1 MTDKVE
7 KEEKIEEYNQILELF
22 GEKVEEIDFEDV
34 KSVYIRNSVFTDNA
48 KKVEN
53 MTSEEK
59 AKPLSRRKLREEAF
73 KIIFSMEFLEVDDDK
88 VDIYC
93 NINGIGNNEDIIY
106 LKNIVDIY
114 NNNNKYLENIIKDN
128 KKETWEYGRIDKSSI
143 ALIKLAIIEIE
154 YLNMPYKI
162 VINEC
167 INICKKY
174 SEEKNTKFIN
184 GILANYIKIK
194 GIKQME
200 VKVFTVTEFSN
211 LVKVTIE
218 ERKELET
225 ICVKGEVSNFK
236 LNTSGHLYFTLKDES
251 ATVKCIMFKNYA
263 LKNNIDIKD
272 GDKIFVLRKNYS
284 IWWTAGYYQI
294 QAVAIKKDGVR
305 RAT

>member
-53 MTSEEK
+53 MTTEEK

-93 NINGIGNNEDIIY
+93 NINGIGNNEDIDY

-154 YLNMPYKI
+154 YLNIPYKI

-194 GIKQME
+194 GIK
-200 VKVFTVTEFSN
+200 
-211 LVKVTIE
+211 
-218 ERKELET
+218 
-225 ICVKGEVSNFK
+225 
-236 LNTSGHLYFTLKDES
+236 
-251 ATVKCIMFKNYA
+251 
-263 LKNNIDIKD
+263 
-272 GDKIFVLRKNYS
+272 
-284 IWWTAGYYQI
+284 
-294 QAVAIKKDGVR
+294 
-305 RAT
+305 

>member
-7 KEEKIEEYNQILELF
+7 KEEKIEEYDQILELF

-34 KSVYIRNSVFTDNA
+34 KSVYRRNSVFTDNA

-194 GIKQME
+194 GIK
-200 VKVFTVTEFSN
+200 
-211 LVKVTIE
+211 
-218 ERKELET
+218 
-225 ICVKGEVSNFK
+225 
-236 LNTSGHLYFTLKDES
+236 
-251 ATVKCIMFKNYA
+251 
-263 LKNNIDIKD
+263 
-272 GDKIFVLRKNYS
+272 
-284 IWWTAGYYQI
+284 
-294 QAVAIKKDGVR
+294 
-305 RAT
+305 

>member
-34 KSVYIRNSVFTDNA
+34 KSVYIRKSVFTDNA

-59 AKPLSRRKLREEAF
+59 SKPLSRRKLREEAF
-73 KIIFSMEFLEVDDDK
+73 KIIFSMEFLEVDDNK

-93 NINGIGNNEDIIY
+93 NINGIGNNEDIDY
-106 LKNIVDIY
+106 LKNIIDIY

-128 KKETWEYGRIDKSSI
+128 KKDTWEYERIDKSSI

-154 YLNMPYKI
+154 YLNIPYKI

-194 GIKQME
+194 GIK
-200 VKVFTVTEFSN
+200 
-211 LVKVTIE
+211 
-218 ERKELET
+218 
-225 ICVKGEVSNFK
+225 
-236 LNTSGHLYFTLKDES
+236 
-251 ATVKCIMFKNYA
+251 
-263 LKNNIDIKD
+263 
-272 GDKIFVLRKNYS
+272 
-284 IWWTAGYYQI
+284 
-294 QAVAIKKDGVR
+294 
-305 RAT
+305 

>member
-7 KEEKIEEYNQILELF
+7 KEEKIEEYDQILELF
-22 GEKVEEIDFEDV
+22 GKKVEEIDFEDV

-93 NINGIGNNEDIIY
+93 NINGIGNHEDIDY

-194 GIKQME
+194 GIK
-200 VKVFTVTEFSN
+200 
-211 LVKVTIE
+211 
-218 ERKELET
+218 
-225 ICVKGEVSNFK
+225 
-236 LNTSGHLYFTLKDES
+236 
-251 ATVKCIMFKNYA
+251 
-263 LKNNIDIKD
+263 
-272 GDKIFVLRKNYS
+272 
-284 IWWTAGYYQI
+284 
-294 QAVAIKKDGVR
+294 
-305 RAT
+305 

>member
-7 KEEKIEEYNQILELF
+7 KEEKIEEYDQILELF

-93 NINGIGNNEDIIY
+93 NINGIGNDEDIIY

-154 YLNMPYKI
+154 YLNIPYKI

-194 GIKQME
+194 GIK
-200 VKVFTVTEFSN
+200 
-211 LVKVTIE
+211 
-218 ERKELET
+218 
-225 ICVKGEVSNFK
+225 
-236 LNTSGHLYFTLKDES
+236 
-251 ATVKCIMFKNYA
+251 
-263 LKNNIDIKD
+263 
-272 GDKIFVLRKNYS
+272 
-284 IWWTAGYYQI
+284 
-294 QAVAIKKDGVR
+294 
-305 RAT
+305 